1 MEKIKDEATFG
12 DSVQLLTAWLER
24 GDCNKR
30 TAGNF
35 YSMIQST
42 NSHVRRYG
50 AGPSDLGGAVMA
62 LRGEGGRYVGLGDV
76 LDDARQAV
84 FFHCVAVGMLFA
96 VILDV

>member
-12 DSVQLLTAWLER
+12 ESVQLLTAWLER

-42 NSHVRRYG
+42 NSHDRR
-50 AGPSDLGGAVMA
+50 
-62 LRGEGGRYVGLGDV
+62 
-76 LDDARQAV
+76 
-84 FFHCVAVGMLFA
+84 
-96 VILDV
+96 

>member
-12 DSVQLLTAWLER
+12 DSVQLLTTWLER

-42 NSHVRRYG
+42 NSHVRRYDG
-50 AGPSDLGGAVMA
+50 LQPLYTF
-62 LRGEGGRYVGLGDV
+62 RRYGDGMSTACGLGTW
-76 LDDARQAV
+76 
-84 FFHCVAVGMLFA
+84 VGE
-96 VILDV
+96 